1 MLLPGRAPQR
11 FECVTAHACV
21 YFGKIT
27 MGGLCIYS
35 AWQNHFV
42 DCVENQWHVSF
53 SACLCSAQR
62 RAPSST
68 WWRSYSTP
76 GVPDTCSCS
85 HLIVSSLPLV
95 FSPLLSIMSSCAS
108 HCFLSSVDRGSMS
121 HHLPWHVAVFDSMR
135 WSVLS
140 VLLLAWILASL
151 DLAAL
156 IPMTGPH
163 LHIKKKKKVWA
174 HELVQGDFSNLNTE
188 RN

>member
-11 FECVTAHACV
+11 FECVTAHVCV

-27 MGGLCIYS
+27 RGGCVFTLHGKIILLT
-35 AWQNHFV
+35 AWKIN
-42 DCVENQWHVSF
+42 VSF
-53 SACLCSAQR
+53 SACLCCAQR

-151 DLAAL
+151 DLAAQ

-163 LHIKKKKKVWA
+163 SHIKKKKSMSTRVGTGW
-174 HELVQGDFSNLNTE
+174 LF
-188 RN
+188 

>member
-11 FECVTAHACV
+11 FECVTAHVCV

-27 MGGLCIYS
+27 MGGCVFTLHGKIILLT
-35 AWQNHFV
+35 AWKINGM
-42 DCVENQWHVSF
+42 S
-53 SACLCSAQR
+53 L
-62 RAPSST
+62 
-68 WWRSYSTP
+68 
-76 GVPDTCSCS
+76 
-85 HLIVSSLPLV
+85 SLPASAVPRGGPHLPHGGALTQPPV
-95 FSPLLSIMSSCAS
+95 SLTLAPVLTWLSPLFHLSFLHYYLSCPLVLLS
-108 HCFLSSVDRGSMS
+108 FLSSVDRGSMS

-156 IPMTGPH
+156 IPMTGSH
-163 LHIKKKKKVWA
+163 SHIKKKNIWA